1 MIRFN
6 TDSGHLEYYTG
17 THWVDVIVNNNELGD
32 QNNSNSTG
40 GTGTRAV
47 FAGGYNAGN
56 KNHMDYV
63 TVDTLGNAQDFG
75 NLAVSKLGPAGYSS
89 RVFGYS
95 SGGAPNAVNTERFVF
110 ASTGNGVDFGD
121 LSVGRGYC
129 MGLSNSTRGIMMCR
143 IKSFKSIWYK
153 YN

>member
-1 MIRFN
+1 M
-6 TDSGHLEYYTG
+6 
-17 THWVDVIVNNNELGD
+17 IVNNNELGD

-75 NLAVSKLGPAGYSS
+75 NLATSKLGPAGIQVEFLDILQGVLHQCSKY
-89 RVFGYS
+89 RKIC
-95 SGGAPNAVNTERFVF
+95 TI
-110 ASTGNGVDFGD
+110 ASTGNAQDFGD

-129 MGLSNSTRGIMMCR
+129 MGLSIPQGYYLCR

-153 YN
+153 CN